1 MTRILLLL
9 TAALLLSLVSD
20 EFETPYEK
28 SGKTHSATHEQAIS
42 FYQKLDAAYPQLKLL
57 EYGLTDVGR
66 PLNLVVISK
75 DKVFDPAA
83 VRQSGKRIL
92 FINNAIHPGE
102 SCGVDACMMLARDLM
117 EQSSMQSLLDHS
129 VICIVPIYN
138 IGGSLN
144 RGCCT
149 RANQLGPA
157 EQGFRG
163 NAKNLDLN
171 RDFIKCDS
179 KNALSLTRIFQ
190 AWKPDVF
197 IDTHTTNGADYPAHL
212 TYIPSLPDKAPPQ
225 LRGYMDQALLP
236 AIKKHMAAKKI
247 PICPY
252 VYNMGRTPE
261 DGLMGFLDHPR
272 YSSGYANLFHS
283 LCFIT
288 EAHMLKT
295 FEQRVTAT
303 YEFILGTL
311 THVNK
316 EHEEIGRVLKQS
328 RESIRQQEEY
338 VLTWELDKQRKSSL
352 MFDGYEAKY
361 KTSEVTGQQR
371 WYYDR
376 SAPYSKEVDYF
387 EHYKPT
393 FSVKKPRVYILPQA
407 YDEVIERMEA
417 NGVEMKSLEKDM
429 TIEVEVSYITSF
441 KNRNRPYEGHFYY
454 DEVVTRREVMP
465 MSYHK
470 GDKLIVTDQMAN
482 DYIVHVLEPESHDS
496 FFRWGF
502 FDGILMQK
510 EYFSPYLFEDEAAQ
524 MLKEDKKL
532 KEEFEAKKAED
543 EAFAKNWWA
552 QLSFIYERSPYY
564 EKSHNRYPVG
574 RWNGA
579 MSDLGL

>member
-1 MTRILLLL
+1 MTRIFLI
-9 TAALLLSLVSD
+9 LSIAFCFSFISN

-28 SGKTHSATHEQAIS
+28 SGKTHSATHEQAID
-42 FYQKLDAAYPQLKLL
+42 YYERLDDTYEQIKLL
-57 EYGLTDVGR
+57 EYGKTDVGR
-66 PLNLVVISK
+66 PLHLVVLSK
-75 DKVFDPAA
+75 DKVFDPEEI
-83 VRQSGKRIL
+83 RQSGKRVL

-117 EQSSMQSLLDHS
+117 EQSDMQNLLDHA
-129 VICIVPIYN
+129 VLCIVPIYN

-149 RANQLGPA
+149 RANQVGPA

-171 RDFIKCDS
+171 RDFVKCDS
-179 KNALSLTRIFQ
+179 KNALSLSRIFTTWQ
-190 AWKPDVF
+190 PDVF

-212 TYIPSLPDKAPPQ
+212 TYIPSLPSKAPAQ
-225 LRGYMDQALLP
+225 LNGYMQASLIP
-236 AIKKHMAAKKI
+236 AIKKHMAQAEV
-247 PICPY
+247 PISPY
-252 VYNMGRTPE
+252 VYSMGRTP
-261 DGLMGFLDHPR
+261 DKGIMGFIDHPR
-272 YSSGYANLFHS
+272 YSSGYANLFHTMS
-283 LCFIT
+283 FIT
-288 EAHMLKT
+288 EAHMLKS
-295 FEQRVTAT
+295 FEQRVNAT

-316 EHEEIGRVLKQS
+316 EHEEIGRVITQS
-328 RESIRQQEEY
+328 REAVKEQDEY
-338 VLTWELDKQRKSSL
+338 VLTWELDKSRKGSL
-352 MFDGYEAKY
+352 MFSGYEAKY
-361 KTSEVTGQQR
+361 KKSEVTGQDR

-376 SAPYSKEVDYF
+376 NAPYTKEIDYF

-393 FSVKKPRVYILPQA
+393 FTVKKPEVYIIPQA
-407 YDEVIERMEA
+407 YDGVIKRMKA
-417 NGVEMKSLEKDM
+417 NGVEMEELRQDM

-441 KNRNRPYEGHFYY
+441 KNRTRPYEGHFYY
-454 DEVVTRREVMP
+454 DEVTTRREVMS
-465 MSYHK
+465 MKYYK
-470 GDKLIVTDQMAN
+470 GDKIVVTNQVKN

-510 EYFSPYLFEDEAAQ
+510 EYFSPYLFEDEAAR
-524 MLKEDKKL
+524 MLKEDEKL

-552 QLSFIYERSPYY
+552 QLSFIYQRSPYY

-574 RWNGA
+574 RFSGS
-579 MSDLGL
+579 MSTLGL